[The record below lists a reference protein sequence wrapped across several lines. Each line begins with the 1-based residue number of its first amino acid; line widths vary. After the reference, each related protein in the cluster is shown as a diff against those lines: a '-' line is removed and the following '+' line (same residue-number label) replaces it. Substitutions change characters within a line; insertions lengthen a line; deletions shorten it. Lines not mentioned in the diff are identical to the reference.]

1 MLPIQRKISPYNHSG
16 VNNIQYIVIHYTGN
30 RGDTAKNNA
39 DYFYGGDRQAS
50 AHYFV
55 DDNSIWQVVEE
66 SRGAW
71 HVGDGGGK
79 YGITNHNSIGIEQCC
94 MANGEISETTENN
107 CIELVKYLMKK
118 YNIDINH
125 IVRHYDASR
134 KICPNWS
141 ADNWARWWSFRDKI
155 KNDKLEEQE
164 LLVNLKDYFVDE
176 YYKENNP
183 DVVAVYGTSNEG
195 LYRHYIDYG
204 KKEGRKP
211 NAYPE
216 DWNEAY
222 YLINNPDVLANV
234 NTGTAFTS
242 GLHHYIIIG
251 YKEGR
256 SYSKP
261 KECNGEDS
269 SKKGENFYRVV
280 SGSFKNKKNA
290 EKQLEK
296 LKESGFDGF
305 IDVYNK

>member
-1 MLPIQRKISPYNHSG
+1 
-16 VNNIQYIVIHYTGN
+16 
-30 RGDTAKNNA
+30 
-39 DYFYGGDRQAS
+39 
-50 AHYFV
+50 
-55 DDNSIWQVVEE
+55 
-66 SRGAW
+66 
-71 HVGDGGGK
+71 
-79 YGITNHNSIGIEQCC
+79 

-141 ADNWARWWSFRDKI
+141 ADNWARWWSFKDKI

-176 YYKENNP
+176 YYKE
-183 DVVAVYGTSNEG
+183 
-195 LYRHYIDYG
+195 
-204 KKEGRKP
+204 
-211 NAYPE
+211 
-216 DWNEAY
+216 
-222 YLINNPDVLANV
+222 NNPDVLANV